1 MQEPENEISLLHDPS
16 TALKFQNQMRQFKNT
31 QPIYVEDLDNPAQI
45 SNNLISNV
53 KIEIPLKEP
62 PPKKRIVKEEL
73 KKSNAQPVVQQ

>member
-1 MQEPENEISLLHDPS
+1 
-16 TALKFQNQMRQFKNT
+16 
-31 QPIYVEDLDNPAQI
+31 VEDLDNPAQI